1 MTTSQ
6 AIAALL
12 AAHQKAES
20 IARRLYPTADSEQ
33 IHQIVKAELNRQ
45 LGL

>member
-1 MTTSQ
+1 MTTAQ

-12 AAHQKAES
+12 AAHQKAQA
-20 IARRLYPTADSEQ
+20 IARRLHPQADAEQ